1 MPIKRQRFGMR
12 DFPLLHEPL
21 AASHARRDG
30 MTESCETNE
39 GGRVM
44 EERLRGERLARVLLF
59 VTPLFFASNML
70 VARATADFMSPVA
83 LAFGR
88 WFFAAIILLSFIGP
102 SVWRARR
109 QILAEWLDLTL
120 LGALGMGVCGA
131 FVYIGA
137 DTTSAT
143 NIGLIYSTSP
153 ALIILLSRFVFQ
165 ERLRAPQWLGVA
177 LALAG
182 MLVIV
187 FRGSLETLLALRLT
201 EGDLWIAA
209 SSLAW
214 AVYSILLQARPG
226 KLEPRVR
233 FAAIILFGTLVL
245 APFLVL
251 ESLFFQPLPF
261 RAEGFAAMLFLAIVP
276 ALGAYGSY
284 GYMQRHLGASKT
296 GLILYLS
303 PAYTAVLAWM
313 LLGEALQPFHLAG
326 AACVLPG
333 IWLATRKERRS

>member
-1 MPIKRQRFGMR
+1 
-12 DFPLLHEPL
+12 
-21 AASHARRDG
+21 
-30 MTESCETNE
+30 MTESDETGADRPEAQAQE
-39 GGRVM
+39 GQGG
-44 EERLRGERLARVLLF
+44 GERLARALLF
-59 VTPLFFASNML
+59 VTPLFFSSNML
-70 VARATADFMSPVA
+70 VARATADFMPPVA

-88 WFFAAIILLSFIGP
+88 WFFAALILLAFIGP

-109 QILAEWLDLTL
+109 QILSEAAALTL

-137 DTTSAT
+137 DSTSAT
-143 NIGLIYSTSP
+143 NIGLIYATSP
-153 ALIILLSRFVFQ
+153 ALIIVISRWVFH
-165 ERLRAPQWLGVA
+165 ERLSPLQWAGVA
-177 LALAG
+177 LALGG

-209 SSLAW
+209 SALAW
-214 AVYSILLQARPG
+214 AVYSVLLQARPG
-226 KLEPRVR
+226 KLEPGVR

-245 APFLVL
+245 APFLVI
-251 ESLFFQPLPF
+251 ESLFFQPLPLI
-261 RAEGFAAMLFLAIVP
+261 AEGFAAMLFLAIVP

-284 GYMQRHLGASKT
+284 AYMQRYLGASKT

-303 PAYTAVLAWM
+303 PVYTALLAWL
-313 LLGEALQPFHLAG
+313 LLGEALRPYHLAG

-333 IWLATRKERRS
+333 IWLATRKARAKQP